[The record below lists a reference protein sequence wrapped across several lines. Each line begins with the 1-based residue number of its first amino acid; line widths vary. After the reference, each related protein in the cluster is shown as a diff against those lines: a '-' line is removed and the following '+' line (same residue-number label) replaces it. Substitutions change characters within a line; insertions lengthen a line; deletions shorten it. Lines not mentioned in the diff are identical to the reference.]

1 MKIQGAKVLVTG
13 GNRGIGLALAKA
25 FRQAGAEVWV
35 GVRDPKAMT
44 EFPAIELD
52 MGSRETIERAVP
64 ELEKKEFD
72 ILVNNAGLLTGGLLE
87 EQPVDD
93 VYAMFQVNLLGLVQL
108 TRALLPGMVKRG
120 RGKVVNNSS
129 VSGVMNFPLA
139 STYSAAKSG
148 VYAFTRCR
156 AQELR
161 GTGVS
166 TLVMVT
172 PGVKT
177 RMFDEIPKKYGAKM
191 DLKLIEGAISADE
204 WAEAVVNAV
213 LDDREILEPKGFSG
227 LGVFLAR
234 HTPGVFNRLVAT
246 KYRRDGSF

>member
-13 GNRGIGLALAKA
+13 GNRGIGLAMARA
-25 FRQAGAEVWV
+25 FREAGADVWV
-35 GVRDPKAMT
+35 GVRDAKAMT
-44 EFPAIELD
+44 EFPAIALD
-52 MGSRETIERAVP
+52 MGSRDAIERAAL
-64 ELEKKEFD
+64 ELQAMEFD

-87 EQPVDD
+87 DQSVEEI
-93 VYAMFQVNLLGLVQL
+93 YAMLQVNLLGVIQL
-108 TRALLPGMVKRG
+108 THALLPGMVKRG
-120 RGKVVNNSS
+120 RGKIVNNSS

-139 STYSAAKSG
+139 STYSASKSG
-148 VYAFTRCR
+148 VYAFTQCL

-177 RMFDEIPKKYGAKM
+177 RMFDEIPKKYGAKL
-191 DLKLIEGAISADE
+191 DLKLIEGAISAEE
-204 WAEAVVNAV
+204 WAREVVHAVE
-213 LDDREILEPKGFSG
+213 DDREVLEPKGFSG

-246 KYRRDGSF
+246 KYRRDGLF

>member
-1 MKIQGAKVLVTG
+1 MNVQGAKVLVTG
-13 GNRGIGLALAKA
+13 GNRGIGLAMARA

-35 GVRDPKAMT
+35 GVRDPKAVS
-44 EFPAIELD
+44 EFPAISLD
-52 MGSRETIERAVP
+52 MGSREAIARSTSDIEKL
-64 ELEKKEFD
+64 ELD

-87 EQPVDD
+87 EQSVDE

-108 TRALLPGMVKRG
+108 THALLPGMVKRG
-120 RGKVVNNSS
+120 RGKVINNSS

-148 VYAFTRCR
+148 VYAFTRCL

-177 RMFDEIPKKYGAKM
+177 RMFDEIPKKYGAKL
-191 DLKLIEGAISADE
+191 DLKLIEGAITAEE
-204 WAEAVVNAV
+204 WAQEVINAV
-213 LDDREILEPKGFSG
+213 RDDREILEPKGFSG
-227 LGVFLAR
+227 LGVLLAR
-234 HTPGVFNRLVAT
+234 HTPGLFNRLVAT
-246 KYRRDGSF
+246 KYRRDGLI